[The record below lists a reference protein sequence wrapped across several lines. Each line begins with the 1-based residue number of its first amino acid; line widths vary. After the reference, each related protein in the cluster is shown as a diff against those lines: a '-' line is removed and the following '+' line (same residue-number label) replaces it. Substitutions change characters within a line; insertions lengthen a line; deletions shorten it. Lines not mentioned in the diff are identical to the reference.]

1 MKALFFSI
9 FLLVSGFVQAQCP
22 DKIEIHSG
30 TLLINGINV
39 TVTPT
44 STYSSI
50 STSCNSASP
59 YYIGT
64 QIGSG
69 ISGYKFDFNPPTN
82 AVTLNFAGL
91 DNLGSNVEE
100 VQIYVN
106 SSHYPVPSV
115 GTANE
120 CGSVA
125 TITASGNLRA
135 CVGCTSQGWNGTTI
149 QGPISTITV
158 SDQTI
163 SGNTGGSLFSIFIC
177 EAALNANQILP
188 NPEIIVSPNPA
199 KDFLSI
205 RLPKNDNPFSFILFN
220 SLGQKIITGKE
231 CSPIETNVNVESVL
245 SGIYYL
251 EITTGN
257 NVTSVQKIIIT
268 HF

>member
-1 MKALFFSI
+1 M
-9 FLLVSGFVQAQCP
+9 FLLVSSFAKSQCS

-30 TLLINGINV
+30 TLLMNGINV
-39 TVTPT
+39 SVTPT

-50 STSCNSASP
+50 STNCNSASP

-69 ISGYKFDFNPPTN
+69 ISGYKFDFNPPTT
-82 AVTLNFAGL
+82 AVTLNFASL
-91 DNLGSNVEE
+91 DNIGSSVEE

-106 SSHYPVPSV
+106 GSHYPVPSV
-115 GTANE
+115 GTVNE

-125 TITASGNLRA
+125 TITASGNIRA
-135 CVGCTSQGWNGTTI
+135 CVGCTSQGWDGTTI
-149 QGPISTITV
+149 QGPISTITI
-158 SDQTI
+158 SNQTI
-163 SGNTGGSLFSIFIC
+163 SGNTGGSVFSIFIC
-177 EAALNANQILP
+177 DASLETNHILP
-188 NPEIIVSPNPA
+188 NSEIIVSPNPA

-205 RLPKNDNPFSFILFN
+205 RLSKNDSPFSFVLFN
-220 SLGQKIITGKE
+220 SLGQKIITGKD

-251 EITTGN
+251 EITKSN
-257 NVTSVQKIIIT
+257 NITSVQKIIIT